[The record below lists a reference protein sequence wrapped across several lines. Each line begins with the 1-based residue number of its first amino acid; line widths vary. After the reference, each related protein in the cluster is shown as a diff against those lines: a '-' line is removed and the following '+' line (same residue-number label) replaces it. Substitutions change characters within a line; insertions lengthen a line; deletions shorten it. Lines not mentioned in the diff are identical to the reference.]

1 MSAGLY
7 IHVPFCMSKCPY
19 CDFYSLRYNGDS
31 ALKYAESVIDE
42 IETNVRGAEY
52 TEDFD
57 FKFDTVYF
65 GGGTPS
71 VLGADIIG
79 KILDSARKNYN
90 IDKNSEITV
99 ECNPSTVDSEFFKK
113 LNSYGVN
120 RVSLGMQSSSDTERR
135 KLGRLADSNKVRQA
149 VSEAQRA
156 GIENISLDIMIGI
169 PSQSEKTL
177 LESAKF
183 CIDSGVKHVSAYML
197 KVEPGTHFAK
207 MGDKLVLPGED
218 EVCDMYLSLCGYLEE
233 NGIKQ
238 YEISNFSYKSYESR
252 HNLKYWLDENYL
264 GIGPAA
270 HSFINNS
277 RFYYERDIDSFIK
290 GKKALFES
298 NGGDFNEFV
307 MLRLR
312 LSDGLKE
319 ADVKKYFGFEI
330 PVDMRRKCSEFE
342 KAGLLISDE
351 SGIRL
356 TKSGFLL
363 SNYIIASLTDT

>member
-1 MSAGLY
+1 MNAGLY

-42 IETNVRGAEY
+42 IETNVRGAEF
-52 TEDFD
+52 TKDFD

-79 KILDSARKNYN
+79 KILNSARKNYKISEN
-90 IDKNSEITV
+90 CEITV

-113 LNSYGVN
+113 LNFYGVN
-120 RVSLGMQSSSDTERR
+120 RVSLGMQSSSDIERR
-135 KLGRLADSNKVRQA
+135 KLGRLADSNRVGQS
-149 VSEAQRA
+149 VSDAQRA

-218 EVCDMYLSLCGYLEE
+218 EVCDMYLSLCGCLEE
-233 NGIKQ
+233 NGMKQ

-277 RFYYERDIDSFIK
+277 RFYYKRDIDSFIK
-290 GKKALFES
+290 GEKALFES
-298 NGGDFNEFV
+298 YGGDFNEFV

-312 LSDGLKE
+312 LADGLKE
-319 ADVKKYFGFEI
+319 TDVKKRFGFGI
-330 PVDMRRKCSEFE
+330 PKKIRRKCCEFE
-342 KAGLLISDE
+342 KAGLLVSDE
-351 SGIRL
+351 NGIRL
-356 TKSGFLL
+356 TKNGFLL
-363 SNYIIASLTDT
+363 SNCIIASLTDT

>member
-1 MSAGLY
+1 MNAGLY

-42 IETNVRGAEY
+42 IETNVRGAE
-52 TEDFD
+52 F
-57 FKFDTVYF
+57 
-65 GGGTPS
+65 
-71 VLGADIIG
+71 
-79 KILDSARKNYN
+79 
-90 IDKNSEITV
+90 
-99 ECNPSTVDSEFFKK
+99 TVDSEFFKK
-113 LNSYGVN
+113 LNFYGVN
-120 RVSLGMQSSSDTERR
+120 RVSLGMQSSSDIERR

-149 VSEAQRA
+149 VSDAQRA

-177 LESAKF
+177 LKSAKF

-233 NGIKQ
+233 NGMKQ

-277 RFYYERDIDSFIK
+277 RFYYKRDIDSFIK
-290 GKKALFES
+290 GEKALFES
-298 NGGDFNEFV
+298 YGGDFNEFV

-312 LSDGLKE
+312 LADGLKE
-319 ADVKKYFGFEI
+319 TDVKKRFGFGI
-330 PVDMRRKCSEFE
+330 PKKMRRKCAEFE
-342 KAGLLISDE
+342 KAGLLVSDE
-351 SGIRL
+351 NGIRL
-356 TKSGFLL
+356 TKNGFLL
-363 SNYIIASLTDT
+363 SNCIISLCTA